1 MSQLFDPGMLEFLQD
16 NDALLWWLGIG
27 SVLTFVGSIILVPIL
42 IVGIPADYLLEA
54 DQRRARRKE
63 LHPVLR
69 MVGIVM
75 KNALGLVLIVAGL
88 AMLALP
94 GQGLITLLLGLGLLN
109 FPGKRRL
116 LRKILGNK
124 RIHGAINRM
133 REKRGKPPLQVEA

>member
-133 REKRGKPPLQVEA
+133 REKRGKPPLRVEP